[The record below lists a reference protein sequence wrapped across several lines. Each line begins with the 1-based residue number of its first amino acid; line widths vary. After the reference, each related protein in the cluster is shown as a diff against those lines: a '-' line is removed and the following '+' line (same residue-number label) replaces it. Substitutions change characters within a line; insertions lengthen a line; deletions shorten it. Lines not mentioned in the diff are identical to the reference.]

1 LRPKRILGWILL
13 IAAVPFWAY
22 AITSASASGFFEDS
36 LAVQM
41 MIMGGAVSMLGGLLT
56 WYEY

>member
-1 LRPKRILGWILL
+1 L

>member
-1 LRPKRILGWILL
+1 MVGWALL
-13 IAAVPFWAY
+13 ILSFPFWIF
-22 AITSASASGFFEDS
+22 AISSASASGFFEDS

-41 MIMGGAVSMLGGLLT
+41 MMLGGAVSMVGGTFL